1 MSARADIRLDER
13 REAAVAW
20 CLRLADGP
28 LDEAG
33 RDAFQAWLDSDMATP
48 LPPLDGSMRTPVLE
62 IAGARLEGVS
72 VEVDDPTVEPA
83 GND

>member
-1 MSARADIRLDER
+1 MSARGDIRLDER

-33 RDAFQAWLDSDMATP
+33 REAFQAWLD
-48 LPPLDGSMRTPVLE
+48 DGNFD
-62 IAGARLEGVS
+62 AEGRQRKKLG
-72 VEVDDPTVEPA
+72 DFLQKGRPD
-83 GND
+83 GR